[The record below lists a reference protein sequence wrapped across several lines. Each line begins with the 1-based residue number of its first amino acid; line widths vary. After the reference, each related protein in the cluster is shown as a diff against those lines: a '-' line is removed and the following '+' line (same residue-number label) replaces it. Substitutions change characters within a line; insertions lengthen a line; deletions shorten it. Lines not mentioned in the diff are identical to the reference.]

1 MRIAKLFGAA
11 ALLVATAIVGGT
23 LIGGVLAAPSATSSP
38 GAGVDS
44 NPPAVAG
51 EYCDVYLDT
60 LASELGVG
68 RDELLPASQAAAIAA
83 IDAAVADG
91 RLDEDRAA
99 TMKERIGTIS
109 DEGCAFVGGLGRA
122 FAMGKAHGFM
132 HADVLDAAAAA
143 MNLDSSD
150 LIDRMADGTSL
161 EEIAGAEGV
170 AYDSVKA
177 AVIDAVQ
184 ADLDAAVAEGM
195 DQDRA
200 DAALERVQGWLD
212 DGGQPGAGALGGP
225 GMGHRGGPW
234 H

>member
-1 MRIAKLFGAA
+1 MRIARLFGAA

-38 GAGVDS
+38 GSGVD
-44 NPPAVAG
+44 PQGPAAAG

-60 LASELGVG
+60 LASELGVS
-68 RDELLPASQAAAIAA
+68 RDALLPASQAAAIAA

-91 RLDEDRAA
+91 TLDEDRAA
-99 TMKERIGTIS
+99 TMKERIDAIG
-109 DEGCAFVGGLGRA
+109 DEGCAFVGGLGHA
-122 FAMGKAHGFM
+122 FARGKAHGFM
-132 HADVLDAAAAA
+132 HADVLDAAASA

-150 LIDRMADGTSL
+150 LIARMADGTSL

-170 AYDSVKA
+170 AYDAVKTS
-177 AVIDAVQ
+177 VIDAVQ
-184 ADLDAAVAEGM
+184 ADLDAAVAQGM

-200 DAALERVQGWLD
+200 DAALERVQAWLD
-212 DGGQPGAGALGGP
+212 DGGQPGPGPMGGP
-225 GMGHRGGPW
+225 GMGRRGGPW